1 MNPVDC
7 ELRKKDLLGGNK
19 SLRRQVTVGS
29 VCGHFGKG
37 QLCIDNDALQS
48 RYGGV
53 IKWRSTRLET
63 RPTLEFDLGKLVY
76 EWNYCLNKLSQMFCK
91 LSNGGVMRE
100 DVHDSRKRNLET
112 KEKTVSVNNQSRGK
126 R

>member
-1 MNPVDC
+1 MYRCHWVNPVDC
-7 ELRKKDLLGGNK
+7 ELRKKDLLGDNR
-19 SLRRQVTVGS
+19 SLRWHVTVGS

-48 RYGGV
+48 RYGV

-63 RPTLEFDLGKLVY
+63 KPTLEFDLGELVY

-100 DVHDSRKRNLET
+100 GIHESRKGDLEQ
-112 KEKTVSVNNQSRGK
+112 KEENGIR
-126 R
+126 